1 MDKGPGGWTPEVAR
15 IHDDVFLQPPEESD
29 LTPQEIQ
36 AIEDAHQEELYDRW
50 KERDL

>member
-1 MDKGPGGWTPEVAR
+1 MNGPGYSPEVAR
-15 IHDDVFLQPPEESD
+15 LHDDVFLQPPEESD
-29 LTPQEIQ
+29 VTAQEIQ